1 MSNVKQIIQPFVEQY
16 IDPSMVEN
24 HIIVGGQFSVIP
36 RQGQVSQLFD
46 RVFCRSK
53 IFKKNLDSTSD

>member
-16 IDPSMVEN
+16 IDPSMVKK

-36 RQGQVSQLFD
+36 RQGYVSQLYFS
-46 RVFCRSK
+46 FY
-53 IFKKNLDSTSD
+53 

>member
-16 IDPSMVEN
+16 IDPSMVEK

-36 RQGQVSQLFD
+36 RQGYV
-46 RVFCRSK
+46 RVIEFFCRLK
-53 IFKKNLDSTSD
+53 VF